1 MYEATTRKSPPTDQ
15 SVDYSCCRLCK
26 KPRFALFGL
35 FLFLFRLAAS
45 SCVPILL
52 ILLGSAAP
60 SYISLPEPA
69 YALPPSA
76 LQPLPLVLHQ
86 FLEPL
91 RTGLSSQP
99 CPNFLPTP
107 GVVRLGQKVGPA
119 RVGAKVGT
127 LVGAKMAK
135 EFRCVRLGLEF
146 QADTRGVYAAPRWIQ
161 GDSPSETARR

>member
-1 MYEATTRKSPPTDQ
+1 MYEATTRNSPPTDQ

-26 KPRFALFGL
+26 NQGLPFFGL

-99 CPNFLPTP
+99 CPNFLSTP
-107 GVVRLGQKVGPA
+107 GVVRLGQKVGPG
-119 RVGAKVGT
+119 RVQRPPYRHAVEKGGVGW
-127 LVGAKMAK
+127 LVALFAFACAG
-135 EFRCVRLGLEF
+135 
-146 QADTRGVYAAPRWIQ
+146 
-161 GDSPSETARR
+161 RRVFVSSLPGHRR